1 VTRGRCAALVAIA
14 ACLAV
19 PAGARAQALGQLG
32 VVDARSGAA
41 RVLQRAQSSHTW
53 WRSLRWSR
61 NGRSLSAV
69 RLWRGQPVS
78 IVRDGA
84 VVIRL
89 SGVDQAELSPDGT
102 RGAELRAGE
111 DGVALT
117 LRDLAT
123 RRRLAGRRLTSREP
137 YISRPLARWSPD
149 GRRLAVAWEPANGRW
164 RVEILDVAT
173 LRTLRVLTG
182 AGGLELAQGAWSPD
196 GRQIVYGVE
205 QERQI
210 PVPIDVDL
218 RVLDLAAPDTRRLA
232 RPHVWLGEAA
242 WSPAGDRIA
251 MSYDFN
257 AVGLVA
263 GAGGL
268 VSTFDLPGNDEVHAL
283 AWSPD
288 AASLALEHSPAFE
301 DALRLSVLDVAG
313 RRLRSL
319 RTLGPGE
326 GNEVAWSPDGAR
338 IAYAVRP
345 G

>member
-1 VTRGRCAALVAIA
+1 VTGRRCAALVAIA

-19 PAGARAQALGQLG
+19 PAAARAQARGQLG
-32 VVDARSGAA
+32 VVDAQSGAT
-41 RVLQRAQSSHTW
+41 RLLQRAQSSETS

-69 RLWRGQPVS
+69 RLWRGHPAS

-84 VVIRL
+84 VVMRL
-89 SGVDQAELSPDGT
+89 SGVDQAELSPDGA
-102 RGAELRAGE
+102 RAAELRDGE

-123 RRRLAGRRLTSREP
+123 RRRQAGRRLTDRDP
-137 YISRPLARWSPD
+137 YSRPLARWSPD

-164 RVEILDVAT
+164 RLEILDVAT
-173 LRTLRVLTG
+173 LRTVRVLTG
-182 AGGLELAQGAWSPD
+182 GGGLELAQGAWSPD

-210 PVPIDVDL
+210 PVPLDVDL
-218 RVLDLAAPDTRRLA
+218 RVLDLATPDTRRLA

-283 AWSPD
+283 AWSRD
-288 AASLALEHSPAFE
+288 AASLALEHSPGF
-301 DALRLSVLDVAG
+301 DSDLRLSVLDVTG
-313 RRLRSL
+313 RRLRAL